1 MCRSD
6 PARRHS
12 SGRAGPWLAP
22 GTSDHAAYVR
32 KHGHGAPWRFKY
44 TVLDVKPHA
53 VRLDMTNCGDAPR
66 LEEWQSVRK
75 CTKVPPS
82 QEDLDAAIPLSDSH
96 GRVSVN
102 ADDTVPTEPP
112 ASEEDERIGESR
124 YLIESILRAEPRGRG
139 WVVHVKWRDYDD
151 VTAEPVSS
159 IVRDTRGD
167 PDILR
172 QIQDAQQRYRAEHPV
187 RVHADGHDLPAL
199 DPPGGQVPVPDSTAG
214 SRPAPTRTLPTRRA
228 RPTQFHLE
236 HVVCPAYRDIARVH
250 ALRTRARA
258 YLDQGARCSG
268 RRG

>member
-1 MCRSD
+1 M
-6 PARRHS
+6 
-12 SGRAGPWLAP
+12 
-22 GTSDHAAYVR
+22 
-32 KHGHGAPWRFKY
+32 
-44 TVLDVKPHA
+44 
-53 VRLDMTNCGDAPR
+53 
-66 LEEWQSVRK
+66 
-75 CTKVPPS
+75 
-82 QEDLDAAIPLSDSH
+82 
-96 GRVSVN
+96 
-102 ADDTVPTEPP
+102 
-112 ASEEDERIGESR
+112 
-124 YLIESILRAEPRGRG
+124 
-139 WVVHVKWRDYDD
+139 HVKWRDYDD

-187 RVHADGHDLPAL
+187 RVPADGHDLPAL

-268 RRG
+268 RRGRCRGAVGPDPPAEPLEARQRPMGLSGPDPPIRPYPCVSCVYVVCMFCVCPLHGLPVYTCQSGRV